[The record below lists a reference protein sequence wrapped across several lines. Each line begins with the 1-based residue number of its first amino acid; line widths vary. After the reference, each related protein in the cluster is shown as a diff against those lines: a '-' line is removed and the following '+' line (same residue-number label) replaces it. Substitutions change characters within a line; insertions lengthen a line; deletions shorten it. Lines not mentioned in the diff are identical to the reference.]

1 MFTPAFLPYV
11 THSHFSTISNSGVT
25 TMFELSQEALD
36 EIGLSRSETE
46 DIFDLMCIQEGKAV
60 KFLFCFY
67 L

>member
-11 THSHFSTISNSGVT
+11 THSHFTAISNSGVT
-25 TMFELSQEALD
+25 KMFELSQEALD

-46 DIFDLMCIQEGKAV
+46 DIFDLMCIQEGKSD
-60 KFLFCFY
+60 KFLFVN